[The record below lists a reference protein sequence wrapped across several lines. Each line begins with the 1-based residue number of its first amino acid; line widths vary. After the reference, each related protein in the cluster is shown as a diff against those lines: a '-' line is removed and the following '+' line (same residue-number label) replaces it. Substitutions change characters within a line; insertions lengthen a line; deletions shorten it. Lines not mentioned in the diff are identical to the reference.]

1 MSRYK
6 GRPSLKTLARDFP
19 YTVETAVPQGG
30 LGRTLDRMYEFHA
43 LHGIKAQT
51 RAGRRVDDC
60 NIVTWLFADP
70 EIAQEF
76 ADEFNGT
83 MLLPAAML

>member
-1 MSRYK
+1 MRHVCYK
-6 GRPSLKTLARDFP
+6 PDS
-19 YTVETAVPQGG
+19 
-30 LGRTLDRMYEFHA
+30 
-43 LHGIKAQT
+43 QT
-51 RAGRRVDDC
+51 WDNFFSKAGRKALADSRWPWGLHLMMSAFASDPSDC